1 MYDSNIS
8 KKLRYKIL
16 QEFQEE
22 LGVYIG
28 TFDRVGNGKSD
39 LDSQRIEDSDYDCII
54 WDNIVI

>member
-16 QEFQEE
+16 EEFQEE

-39 LDSQRIEDSDYDCII
+39 LDPQRLEDFVYDCII
-54 WDNIVI
+54 WNNIVI